1 MKWVGIKMKT
11 EENRSRT
18 GGFTL
23 IELLVVI
30 AIIAILAAMLLP
42 SLAKAKLQAVHVQ
55 CMSNQKQQMLAFTMY
70 AGENKDFLPDGS
82 YGSWCW
88 DMDVYLANQ
97 VTQAGTTPQVWYDP
111 GTAPKFGPTDWFG
124 AVPYGTVPGGDPSLW
139 CWDNAPW
146 PDPGAKEGTGY
157 RVTGYALTFYNTP
170 SYAGEFATNTNQKLG
185 ATSTP
190 GTETHPG
197 GVLIG
202 NLSKRP
208 LTACATLNNSGNNDS
223 YDWMVIYN
231 WSDVDGGYKY
241 DNAYKGHISA
251 HLEGRSI
258 PKGGNIGMMD
268 GHVEWRPFNQ
278 MMNRASGS
286 PYFYY

>member
-1 MKWVGIKMKT
+1 LKT
-11 EENRSRT
+11 KQDTNL
-18 GGFTL
+18 GAGFTL

-42 SLAKAKLQAVHVQ
+42 ALAKTKMQAVHVQ
-55 CMSNQKQQMLAFTMY
+55 CVNNEKQQMVAFTMY

-124 AVPYGTVPGGDPSLW
+124 TVPYGTVPGGNPSLW

-146 PDPGAKEGTGY
+146 PDPDAKEGTGY
-157 RVTGYALTFYNTP
+157 RVTGYALTFFKTP
-170 SYAGEFATNTNQKLG
+170 SYADDFATNTNQKLG
-185 ATSTP
+185 EASTP
-190 GTETHPG
+190 GGGTYPG
-197 GVLIG
+197 GVPVG
-202 NLSKRP
+202 NLSRRP
-208 LTACATLNNSGNNDS
+208 LTACATLNNTGDS
-223 YDWMVIYN
+223 DLYGMMQKYN

-251 HLEGRSI
+251 HLEGKSI
-258 PKGGNIGMMD
+258 PSGGNIGMID

-278 MMNRASGS
+278 MINRASGN
-286 PYFYY
+286 PFFYY